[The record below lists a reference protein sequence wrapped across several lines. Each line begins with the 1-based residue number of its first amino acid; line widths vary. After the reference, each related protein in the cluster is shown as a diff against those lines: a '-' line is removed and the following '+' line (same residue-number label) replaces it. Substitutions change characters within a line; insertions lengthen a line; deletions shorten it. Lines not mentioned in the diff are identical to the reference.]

1 MRLNQIYLFFFVLV
15 STQLYA
21 GDANEAKKN
30 IVNRFTDGI
39 SNAFGNLTAFEGIKQ
54 ADLEIDSRDKD
65 FESDIRAT
73 IITSLKENNLSKS
86 YILNQTN
93 FSTQDD
99 RETFNTGL
107 IFRKLTDDNKWL
119 SGLNIFYDH
128 ELDKNHQ
135 RAGVGLEIKSTA
147 IEFNSNYYARLSDD
161 KSVGDSTE
169 RAMDGI
175 DAEIGLQIPYMPT
188 SKLFLSGYE
197 WSGSSYN
204 IKSGN
209 KISLRVRPSSSLEV
223 ELGAEDNDRIEDY
236 KATAKIT
243 FIKRFGEVEPDS
255 GFYISNKAYEFKDM
269 SGEIYDKVRRQNRI
283 VKTVTGSV
291 TVGRGDT

>member
-1 MRLNQIYLFFFVLV
+1 
-15 STQLYA
+15 
-21 GDANEAKKN
+21 
-30 IVNRFTDGI
+30 
-39 SNAFGNLTAFEGIKQ
+39 
-54 ADLEIDSRDKD
+54 
-65 FESDIRAT
+65 
-73 IITSLKENNLSKS
+73 
-86 YILNQTN
+86 
-93 FSTQDD
+93 
-99 RETFNTGL
+99 
-107 IFRKLTDDNKWL
+107 
-119 SGLNIFYDH
+119 
-128 ELDKNHQ
+128 
-135 RAGVGLEIKSTA
+135 
-147 IEFNSNYYARLSDD
+147 
-161 KSVGDSTE
+161 
-169 RAMDGI
+169 
-175 DAEIGLQIPYMPT
+175 MPT